1 MIRAALNTYA
11 ASSDRVWQQDRSQTV
26 GASEVGQCARKV
38 WFSKNE
44 GDVVLGLKRDAD
56 HIDGWGA
63 RKRGSVFEDAFWAP
77 AVRARFGNQA
87 LFVGDEQ
94 RTFVDGFL
102 SGTPDGLLI
111 DLPTDAL
118 ADLGV
123 EDIGGDSVLL
133 DAKTVDPRTRL
144 DGPKPEHVFQVQC
157 GMGLV
162 RLLTNYRPAHA
173 VLSYTD
179 ASFWDEGKEF
189 AVAYDPAVFEEGR
202 KRARDIMLAT
212 SAQDLR
218 PEGVI
223 AGGKECERCAFTA
236 ACGRARAARVPAE
249 VAPVDSVMSDTI
261 AALARIAREHRDVA
275 EAKMD
280 AAREAEEELR
290 ALLVAAGTRRLDHE
304 GVAVRWSPIKGRP
317 SWDHKA
323 IREAAAAA
331 GVDVER
337 FSRVGDPTDR
347 LAITLSEIPAS
358 AG

>member
-1 MIRAALNTYA
+1 MIREALNAYA
-11 ASSDRVWQQDRSQTV
+11 ATSDRVWAQDRTQTV

-44 GDVVLGLKRDAD
+44 ADSVLGLKRDAD

-77 AVRARFGNQA
+77 AVRARFGEQA
-87 LFVGDEQ
+87 LFVGDSQ

-111 DLPTDAL
+111 EQPVGAL
-118 ADLGV
+118 ARLGV
-123 EDIGGDSVLL
+123 ADIGGDSVLL

-144 DGPKPEHVFQVQC
+144 DAPKPEHVFQVC
-157 GMGLV
+157 CNMGLV
-162 RLLTNYRPAHA
+162 RALTNYRPAYA
-173 VLSYTD
+173 LLSYTD

-189 AVAYDPAVFEEGR
+189 PVAYDEAVFEEGR

-212 SAQDLR
+212 AASDLK

-223 AGGKECERCAFTA
+223 AGGQECEHCAFTR
-236 ACGRARAARVPAE
+236 ACGRARADRVPSGAD
-249 VAPVDSVMSDTI
+249 AVDPALADTI
-261 AALARIAREHRDVA
+261 ASLARIAREHREAAD
-275 EAKMD
+275 AKMD

-290 ALLVAAGTRRLDHE
+290 AMLSAAGTRRIDHD
-304 GVAVRWSPIKGRP
+304 GVAVRWSPLKGRP
-317 SWDHKA
+317 SWDNKG
-323 IREAAAAA
+323 IREAAIAA

-337 FSRVGDPTDR
+337 FSRVGDPSDR
-347 LAITLSEIPAS
+347 LAITFSEIPAT